1 MENLINQLPEG
12 SKGRSIESPRTIV
25 LMKWERKRRRYNWK
39 KKENLDLLTFITDQ
53 LAKKL
58 EKPVKEVNTITRLI
72 MEIAQFDK
80 LKHYQRQVNEYNE
93 NFANFKKY

>member
-1 MENLINQLPEG
+1 MKTIINQLPQG
-12 SKGRSIESPRTIV
+12 TKGRSIESPRTIV
-25 LMKWERKRRRYNWK
+25 LMQWERKRRRYNWE
-39 KKENLDLLTFITDQ
+39 KKESLDLLTFITDQ

-72 MEIAQFDK
+72 MEIEQFDK

-93 NFANFKKY
+93 NFANFTK

>member
-1 MENLINQLPEG
+1 MKTIINQLPEG

-25 LMKWERKRRRYNWK
+25 LMQWERKRRRYNREN
-39 KKENLDLLTFITDQ
+39 KENLDLLTFITKS
-53 LAKKL
+53 LSERL
-58 EKPVKEVNTITRLI
+58 RKPICQTHTLTRLI

-80 LKHYQRQVNEYNE
+80 LKHYQRQVSEYNE